1 MTAKDYIARVCKL
14 NSYLTA
20 FFTKSGRHA
29 TKPTDEL
36 LDLLEFGVLLRWQQA
51 MHLHGFEPQEGTIK
65 AFATFCKRL
74 ESLLEEPASKNKA
87 LPTTKRT
94 RKSTITTVLM
104 VKINVVVETEK

>member
-1 MTAKDYIARVCKL
+1 
-14 NSYLTA
+14 
-20 FFTKSGRHA
+20 
-29 TKPTDEL
+29 
-36 LDLLEFGVLLRWQQA
+36 

-65 AFATFCKRL
+65 DFATFCERL